1 MLFNLKWN
9 KTAETAEK
17 PQINNPLSLD
27 AVIAWLEK
35 QPANQRY
42 DYCDPE
48 NCMAAQYNQSIGRKY
63 LAYRPIIAAR
73 RGYSNFD
80 TMLEEIAQGSEG
92 DTRKQNFGSA
102 LKRARKLQAKIK

>member
-42 DYCDPE
+42 DYVDPH
-48 NCMAAQYNQSIGRKY
+48 NCMAAQYNRSIGREY
-63 LAYRPIIAAR
+63 SAASTILTA
-73 RGYSNFD
+73 RGGESNFD
-80 TMLEEIAQGSEG
+80 TLLEEIAQGSG
-92 DTRKQNFGSA
+92 IIRTQKFGAA
-102 LKRARKLQAKIK
+102 LKRARKFQAKIK